1 MNNDENN
8 RRPLAWLTGASGLIG
23 SHVVQSAEYY
33 APKWEIRGLSRKDF
47 DLTDFPETQR
57 QFEQDNPG
65 LVIHCAAMS
74 DPTSCES
81 EPDKARFINR
91 ESTFFLSGLAQDIP
105 FVFFSTDLVFNGN
118 HGQYTEQD
126 EPSPLTVYARTK
138 AEAEQLVLANPLH
151 TVVRTSLTAGTSPSG
166 SRGIDEQLIYQWQK
180 GNSPTLFTDEFRCP
194 IHADATARAIWELV
208 QAKQTGIY
216 HLAGG
221 ERMSRYEIGQAIAR
235 TQSGSECSITPGSLQ
250 DYQGPPRAADTS
262 LNCDKIQKVLSFQI
276 PSLVQSLAQRELQV
290 A

>member
-1 MNNDENN
+1 M
-8 RRPLAWLTGASGLIG
+8 
-23 SHVVQSAEYY
+23 
-33 APKWEIRGLSRKDF
+33 
-47 DLTDFPETQR
+47 
-57 QFEQDNPG
+57 
-65 LVIHCAAMS
+65 IHCR
-74 DPTSCES
+74 DERPDLPCES

-91 ESTFFLSGLAQDIP
+91 ESSFFLSGLAQDIP

-126 EPSPLTVYARTK
+126 EPSPLTIYARTK

-166 SRGIDEQLIYQWQK
+166 SRGIDEQLINQWQK

-235 TQSGSECSITPGSLQ
+235 TQSGLRMLCNSGQPSGLSGAAPRGGYLPQLRQNPESNFVSNSESCSVTGAAETTGRMKPYRGGSPPPLPATCTPWPCFRTFGAQ
-250 DYQGPPRAADTS
+250 HNAPGGPRAH
-262 LNCDKIQKVLSFQI
+262 
-276 PSLVQSLAQRELQV
+276 
-290 A
+290 